1 MDGQRASKGEEMNA
15 TDFSF
20 FRSFLLGQKSSIL
33 NKTNEFK
40 SEQAIE
46 RMHIPEE
53 AEAASHDLSTTLSI
67 HLHERD
73 RMILFQIDRALGKL
87 EDGTYGQCESCSE
100 IIGVGRLKASP
111 FATLCVSC
119 KEEQEDPRNFLQ

>member
-1 MDGQRASKGEEMNA
+1 MNA
-15 TDFSF
+15 TDLMF
-20 FRSFLLGQKSSIL
+20 FRSFLLEQKGSIL
-33 NKTNEFK
+33 NKSSEFK
-40 SEQAIE
+40 LEQSVE
-46 RMHIPEE
+46 RMHIAEE

-73 RMILFQIDRALGKL
+73 RMLLFQIDRALGKL

-100 IIGVGRLKASP
+100 AIGVARLRASP
-111 FATLCVSC
+111 FATLCVAC

>member
-1 MDGQRASKGEEMNA
+1 MNA
-15 TDFSF
+15 TDLNYFKTY
-20 FRSFLLGQKSSIL
+20 LLEQKSSIL
-33 NKTNEFK
+33 NKSNEFK
-40 SEQAIE
+40 HEQANEKIQ
-46 RMHIPEE
+46 ISEE
-53 AEAASHDLSTTLSI
+53 AEAASLEVSTSLSI

-87 EDGTYGQCESCSE
+87 EDGSYGLCEACTE
-100 IIGVGRLKASP
+100 VIGPKRLKASP

>member
-1 MDGQRASKGEEMNA
+1 MNGQRASKGEEMNA

-20 FRSFLLGQKSSIL
+20 FKTFLLDQKSSIL

-40 SEQAIE
+40 SEQALE
-46 RMHIPEE
+46 RSHIPEE
-53 AEAASHDLSTTLSI
+53 AEAASHDLSTNLSI

-73 RMILFQIDRALGKL
+73 RMVLFQIDRALGKL
-87 EDGTYGQCESCSE
+87 EDGTYGQCEGCGES
-100 IIGVGRLKASP
+100 IGFGRLRASP
-111 FATLCVSC
+111 FATLCVAC